1 MSGLTVKTMQF
12 PAVCRAEYSVIVQLM
27 DENEYRQTYS
37 DVNELPCVFQKS
49 ILTRTCHCSRSHR
62 FCLAEREGVA
72 CQSPAAQERCNDF
85 LNQIRDNARF
95 ALGMASVSGKL
106 PHGKEMKIQCGGLRG
121 LQQDLLGDEADP
133 DLVED
138 IYALLDQA
146 LKRDGEMK
154 ALPYPEI
161 VQGIAN
167 FRMRK
172 RSRRNQD

>member
-1 MSGLTVKTMQF
+1 M
-12 PAVCRAEYSVIVQLM
+12 E
-27 DENEYRQTYS
+27 ENEYRQTYS
-37 DVNELPCVFQKS
+37 DVNDLPCVFQKS

-72 CQSPAAQERCNDF
+72 CVSPAAQERCKDF

-121 LQQDLLGDEADP
+121 LQHNVLGEDADP
-133 DLVED
+133 NLVQD
-138 IYALLDQA
+138 IYTLIEQA
-146 LKRDGEMK
+146 LERDGDMN
-154 ALPYPEI
+154 ALPYAEI
-161 VQGIAN
+161 VQGVAS
-167 FRMRK
+167 FKMRK